1 MKKKN
6 KIDLVILAGGKGS
19 RIKRFLDGN
28 PKPLLKIN
36 RIPFL
41 QILINEYA
49 KYPFESIY
57 ILAGFRGNLIYKKF
71 NNQFANFIKIKCFIE
86 RKSLGT
92 AGALRVLRK
101 RIKNDFLVVNGDSY
115 IDLKLHNIFNKN
127 NKRHKIFLTNNKT
140 YKSNKMLSNLSIGS
154 KKNVKCGNNGNLMN
168 AGVYFFKK
176 KIFNLIK
183 NNSFSLEEEILPKL
197 IKRNKI
203 EGEFNNKYFIDIGTE
218 KNLLFA
224 RKTLNKYLTRP
235 AAFLDRDG
243 VINYDYG
250 YVSSIKRFNF
260 KKGVIKALNYLLLK
274 KYNIFVITNQAGIAK
289 GKFTLANFFKLQKE
303 IKFFLNKKK
312 INFSD
317 VKFCPF
323 HKDGIVKKFKK
334 NSIMRK
340 PNNGM
345 ILQLFKTWHIDKKNS
360 FFIGDQKSDKMCA
373 KKSNIYFE
381 YVQNDIVKQVEK
393 ILKNKHIKKIKI

>member
-1 MKKKN
+1 MKRKN

-49 KYPFESIY
+49 KYPFETIY

-71 NNQFANFIKIKCFIE
+71 NNKFANFIKIKCFIE
-86 RKSLGT
+86 KKSLGT
-92 AGALRVLRK
+92 AGALRVLRN

-115 IDLKLHNIFNKN
+115 IDLKLHNIFNKK
-127 NKRHKIFLTNNKT
+127 NKRHQIFLTNNKN

-154 KKNVKCGNNGNLMN
+154 KKNIKLKNNGNLMN

-176 KIFNLIK
+176 NIFNLIK
-183 NNSFSLEEEILPKL
+183 NNSFSLEKEILPKL
-197 IKRNKI
+197 IKKNKI
-203 EGEFNNKYFIDIGTE
+203 EGEFKNKYFIDIGTE

-224 RKTLNKYLTRP
+224 RKTLTKYLTRP

-303 IKFFLNKKK
+303 IKFILNKKK

-323 HKDGIVKKFKK
+323 HKDGIVKKFRK
-334 NSIMRK
+334 NSVMRK

-393 ILKNKHIKKIKI
+393 IIKNKDIKKIKI